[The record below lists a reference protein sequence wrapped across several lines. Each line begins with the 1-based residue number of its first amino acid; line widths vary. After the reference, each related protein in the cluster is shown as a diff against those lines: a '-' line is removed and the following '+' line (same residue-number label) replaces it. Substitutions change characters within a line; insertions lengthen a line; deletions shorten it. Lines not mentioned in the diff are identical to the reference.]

1 MARQPLKKV
10 ADSDTQDT
18 EEAADA
24 AVSDMLEHL
33 EKLRAELSDLSG
45 RVADL
50 GEAGVRAG
58 KETLR
63 KEGDRAMRNAGRVL
77 NDAAEQTEDVIA
89 QADRFSR
96 ERPALAMG
104 LAAAAGFIVALTV
117 SRR

>member
-1 MARQPLKKV
+1 MARQPSKKA
-10 ADSDTQDT
+10 ADSDAQDPGD
-18 EEAADA
+18 AADA
-24 AVSDMLEHL
+24 AMADMQEHL
-33 EKLRAELSDLSG
+33 EKLRAELSELSG
-45 RVADL
+45 RVAGL
-50 GEAGVRAG
+50 GEAGIRAG

-63 KEGDRAMRNAGRVL
+63 KEGDRAMRNASRVL

-104 LAAAAGFIVALTV
+104 LAAAAGFIVALTL